1 MSAISSGRNYLKIF
15 SRLIIGHESWQDYM
29 IDYFNAAVQDLVET
43 MSSESGIVGEPL
55 PVVSFDGA
63 PTHRVLKIAAGEY
76 RFLLNNQVGIFTP
89 GTTPGCDDIPYDEA
103 AAQYMALKLDEY
115 PVATDVGTDGT
126 VGYKWNILGVGENH
140 TPSAV
145 SVGASS
151 ITLIINTIP
160 VWTNAAATRPVVVY
174 LVSPITSSVNA
185 IYSGTLALVGGA
197 LEVTVPHFLSQA
209 IPSTTAADY
218 RVFVAGPS
226 IAAVQQSAA
235 TFVRVCEVTLGAP
248 DPNFIATYTTVKNL
262 TSLKAII
269 TAIAQALT
277 GVSVTNMSNSALANL
292 IINRIAT
299 VGEFT
304 TDLKVATNPA
314 GAFLNFLAR
323 EVYGAG
329 LYRGYLQT
337 GNIYTLFGLATGAP
351 GSAVNRIDENGNV
364 TANNVS
370 VAGKVS
376 NGGNAVVFDDG
387 IDIEGTTKLR
397 GKVCN
402 DAGADVV
409 FDDGVT
415 VEGPMTAQG
424 GVTTVTPVNV
434 VAVWNSGT
442 SEMEATMNECGGIVE
457 VPFDGTT
464 PLPAAVAGIVVLRL
478 TNDRIGLSSRV
489 QVTIE
494 YSGTGATKLPNAV
507 CEVNGDELVVSFFN
521 HGSAAVQDSVF
532 VQFDVINPAPIVAP

>member
-1 MSAISSGRNYLKIF
+1 MSAISSGRDYLKIF

-43 MSSESGIVGEPL
+43 MSTESGIVGEPL
-55 PVVSFDGA
+55 PVVSFDGGVGS
-63 PTHRVLKIAAGEY
+63 RVLKIAAGEY

-126 VGYKWNILGVGENH
+126 AGYKWNVLGVGENH

-145 SVGASS
+145 SVGAST
-151 ITLIINTIP
+151 ITLTINTIP
-160 VWTNAAATRPVVVY
+160 VWTKVDATRPVVVY
-174 LVSPITSSVNA
+174 LVNPITSSAEA
-185 IYSGTLALVGGA
+185 IYSGTLAIVGGA
-197 LEVTVPHFLSQA
+197 LKVTVPHFLSQA
-209 IPSTTAADY
+209 TPSTTAADY

-226 IAAVQQSAA
+226 VAASLQSA
-235 TFVRVCEVTLGAP
+235 TTYVRLCEVTLGAP
-248 DPNFIATYTTVKNL
+248 DPNFLANYTAVKNL

-269 TAIAQALT
+269 VAVAQALS
-277 GVSVTNMSNSALANL
+277 GVTVTNMSNTALANL

-299 VGEFT
+299 AGEFT

-337 GNIYTLFGLATGAP
+337 GNIYSLFGLATGAP

-370 VAGKVS
+370 VAGKVR
-376 NGGNAVVFDDG
+376 NGGNDVVFDDG
-387 IDIEGTTKLR
+387 VDVEGTTKLR
-397 GKVCN
+397 GKVKN
-402 DAGADVV
+402 DSGADVV

-415 VEGPMTAQG
+415 VEGTMTAEDG
-424 GVTTVTPVNV
+424 IATVAPSNV
-434 VAVWNSGT
+434 VASWNAGT
-442 SEMEATMNECGGIVE
+442 SEFDATMDQVGGVVE
-457 VPFDGTT
+457 VPFDASH
-464 PLPAAVAGIVVLRL
+464 PLPAALAGIVVLRVE
-478 TNDRIGLSSRV
+478 NARIDVTSRV
-489 QVTIE
+489 QVTLE
-494 YSGTGATKLPNAV
+494 YGTSATKLPNYA
-507 CEVNGDELVVSFFN
+507 CEVNDSELVVTLFN
-521 HGSAAVQDSVF
+521 HGSAAIENSVL
-532 VQFDVINPAPIVAP
+532 VQFDVINPAPIVTP